1 MFGHSPNFA
10 VGVFWLFPRYWNC
23 QRQLDST
30 TFFLSEDVSRAI
42 TPATHCGS
50 LDLGHL
56 PSWCQC
62 HWSRRDPRRDSDG
75 CQLMHGSLKGRLWTT
90 WQRCIPQQWT
100 NYHWLMVCSM
110 LEESKALR
118 GSEMFAGTPFDGRSL
133 AATWTD
139 WPEDCE
145 TSNFLPWPPQ
155 VPVEWNREPP
165 PWLFTLAYCQIR
177 RFICSHLFSGPLTWH
192 LSQEK
197 TVARCPILSKS
208 EIPKQPRAGVAVTV
222 AVAWR
227 MCRCAWRISAA
238 GTQLAGYPIAHRTEA
253 CHEVSPVNRTVASRW
268 RAFQAN
274 TLCHGLGQ
282 EWAHLGCSPMVAGDA
297 LILVRLCAKT
307 CQQHS
312 AGRIGA
318 WEKVSLS
325 RSAWCSVPLILRRG
339 RRWSGPHLSLP
350 GTAWALHR
358 SSWCQTC
365 SSGVRGQWP
374 GCWCMGS
381 KMTHKW
387 GMILMMIIVWVRL
400 QATVNQRVTTKRF

>member
-1 MFGHSPNFA
+1 MFGHSPNF
-10 VGVFWLFPRYWNC
+10 VVRFLLFPRYWNC

-30 TFFLSEDVSRAI
+30 TFFLSEDVSRAL
-42 TPATHCGS
+42 TPANHCGS
-50 LDLGHL
+50 VDLGHL

-62 HWSRRDPRRDSDG
+62 HWRDPRRDSDG
-75 CQLMHGSLKGRLWTT
+75 CLLMHGSLKGRLGKLGNGASP
-90 WQRCIPQQWT
+90 RCNGQIITVLACWK
-100 NYHWLMVCSM
+100 S
-110 LEESKALR
+110 LR
-118 GSEMFAGTPFDGRSL
+118 RCGVPKCFAGTPFDGRSL

-145 TSNFLPWPPQ
+145 TSNFLPWLPQ

-177 RFICSHLFSGPLTWH
+177 RFICSYLFSGPLTWH

-227 MCRCAWRISAA
+227 MCRCARISAA

-268 RAFQAN
+268 HAFQAN

-297 LILVRLCAKT
+297 LILVRLYAKA

-339 RRWSGPHLSLP
+339 RRWSGPHLSLL

-358 SSWCQTC
+358 MRQL
-365 SSGVRGQWP
+365 VP
-374 GCWCMGS
+374 N
-381 KMTHKW
+381 
-387 GMILMMIIVWVRL
+387 LL
-400 QATVNQRVTTKRF
+400 Q